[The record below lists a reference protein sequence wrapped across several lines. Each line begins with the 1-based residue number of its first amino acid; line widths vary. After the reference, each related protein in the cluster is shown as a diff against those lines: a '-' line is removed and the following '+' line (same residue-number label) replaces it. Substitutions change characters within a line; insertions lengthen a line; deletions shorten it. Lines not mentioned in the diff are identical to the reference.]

1 MNPLNAATN
10 NPASSIDT
18 IGVSEG
24 VLGVQKVKAFDKEMD
39 RKQVDIDELNML
51 LGLDKMEPTIF
62 KDEIP
67 NSNKNG
73 LQKPVDEEINKNYQ
87 AFNISK
93 DRFSRDS
100 QLSQNSL

>member
-1 MNPLNAATN
+1 
-10 NPASSIDT
+10 
-18 IGVSEG
+18 
-24 VLGVQKVKAFDKEMD
+24 
-39 RKQVDIDELNML
+39 ML

-67 NSNKNG
+67 NSNNNS
-73 LQKPVDEEINKNYQ
+73 LQKPFDGESTKNYQ

-100 QLSQNSL
+100 